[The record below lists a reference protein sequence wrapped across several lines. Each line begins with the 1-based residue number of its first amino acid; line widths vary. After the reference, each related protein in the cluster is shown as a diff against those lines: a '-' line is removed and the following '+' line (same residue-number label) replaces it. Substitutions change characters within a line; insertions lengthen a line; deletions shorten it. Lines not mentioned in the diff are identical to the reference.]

1 MNFTS
6 KTSKSIAMKT
16 LQTLQNNVKEEYDSR
31 NLKCNARYNALD
43 KIIDF
48 IKTKYKGDSSIL
60 QCPKK
65 EFKSLYESY
74 KGKEL
79 NSAESSAI
87 NELYN
92 QYNK

>member
-1 MNFTS
+1 ME
-6 KTSKSIAMKT
+6 T
-16 LQTLQNNVKEEYDSR
+16 LQTLQNKVKEEYDSR
-31 NLKCNARYNALD
+31 NLKSDVRYKALD

-48 IKTKYKGDSSIL
+48 IKAKHQGDSSIL

-74 KGKEL
+74 KGKKL

>member
-1 MNFTS
+1 
-6 KTSKSIAMKT
+6 MKT

-31 NLKCNARYNALD
+31 NLKSNARYNALD